1 MQRPKLP
8 FYFSDYFLVFSTIL
22 ILITGLFVPF
32 LFILL
37 IPIIILLVIKNN
49 KFSVVS
55 KELYKQYGDFDNVQ
69 GYIYQANNDLQ
80 NVQYNIQQANQ
91 ELNTLNTEIF
101 YSYIHANNY
110 DELASAEI
118 KNQMSLLSLKEKD
131 LISQEQVIYIQA
143 EGGTQKWQQ
152 AQLKQILRC
161 FNAESDLIL
170 SQLTIKNVD
179 ASRNKL
185 IKSFESLNKLFA
197 VDQISIRNNYL
208 ELKLEML
215 NLMHQY
221 QVKLEQEKEIQ
232 KAIREQMIE
241 EEKVRREIEAEK
253 KKIEKEEKQFNSEL
267 SKLMGYLSQSQDDIQ
282 KQLYLDKINELNEKI
297 VLLEKDKENVL
308 QRETNTRAGFVYVIS
323 NIGSFGENIYK
334 IGMTRRLE
342 PMERID
348 ELSSASVPFNF
359 DVHAMIF
366 SEDAP
371 ALETALHNAFRSNE
385 VNRVNHRK
393 EFFKVSLE
401 DIERVVK
408 ENYSAVAEFTL
419 VASAEQYRESLRLE
433 NDVLK

>member
-1 MQRPKLP
+1 M
-8 FYFSDYFLVFSTIL
+8 
-22 ILITGLFVPF
+22 
-32 LFILL
+32 
-37 IPIIILLVIKNN
+37 
-49 KFSVVS
+49 
-55 KELYKQYGDFDNVQ
+55 
-69 GYIYQANNDLQ
+69 
-80 NVQYNIQQANQ
+80 
-91 ELNTLNTEIF
+91 
-101 YSYIHANNY
+101 
-110 DELASAEI
+110 
-118 KNQMSLLSLKEKD
+118 
-131 LISQEQVIYIQA
+131 
-143 EGGTQKWQQ
+143 
-152 AQLKQILRC
+152 
-161 FNAESDLIL
+161 
-170 SQLTIKNVD
+170 
-179 ASRNKL
+179 
-185 IKSFESLNKLFA
+185 
-197 VDQISIRNNYL
+197 DQISIRNNYL

>member
-185 IKSFESLNKLFA
+185 IKSFESLYKLFA

-297 VLLEKDKENVL
+297 VLLGKDKENVL

-393 EFFKVSLE
+393 EFFKVRLE

-419 VASAEQYRESLRLE
+419 VAPAEQYRESLRLTNE
-433 NDVLK
+433 LQ